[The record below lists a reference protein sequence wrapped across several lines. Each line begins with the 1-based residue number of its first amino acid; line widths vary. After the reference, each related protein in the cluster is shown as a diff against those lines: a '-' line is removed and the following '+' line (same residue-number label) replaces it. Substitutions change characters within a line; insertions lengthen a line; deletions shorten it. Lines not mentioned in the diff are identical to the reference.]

1 MVISNYLGIKQ
12 LPTRAQYYIR
22 SFLLFQSF
30 SSFLLLLSNTFFVL
44 YSLDRIGFALTSV
57 TLSFSFFVQLIFDYP
72 SGSLGDWIGQRWVL
86 IIAYVSYGTA
96 FFLTTSAETFSAFMI
111 IAFFNGFG
119 NAQNSGAIATWLDN
133 NYQKVVGDSDP
144 ERKIYGFSRARV
156 ITTTRVASAFSFM
169 VGGILATL
177 MSRQFVFGLQAVSL
191 IIIIILVYIVVTDEK
206 VDESSENKINMD
218 HSSNNYFKHLAGG
231 VKFLLSSK
239 AAFFFILGSALL
251 FASFAIWGNLI
262 LFPIYFGYS
271 GSDGLASTLR
281 TIVFFVGV
289 PISLYTAKL
298 SQRFTTDK
306 VPHVTF
312 LFVLLFYPLFII
324 LTSIMPITNE
334 LNLIGCVISLIILN
348 ATIPTLFDL
357 GATLR
362 QRVMVDLVPSEHR
375 NAVYSL
381 IPTIISILGIFLL
394 PIAGVLIESYGL
406 PAGITAAFIVG
417 VTSAIMITIG
427 MFFYMNAAKEKLE
440 SMGIQVTIPA
450 TTGP

>member
-1 MVISNYLGIKQ
+1 MVLSNYLGIKQ
-12 LPTRAQYYIR
+12 LPNRAQYYIR
-22 SFLLFQSF
+22 AFLLFQSL
-30 SSFLLLLSNTFFVL
+30 SSFLFLLSNTFFVL
-44 YSLDRIGFALTSV
+44 YSLDRIGFTLTSL
-57 TLSFSFFVQLIFDYP
+57 TLSFSFLVQLIFDYP

-86 IIAYVSYGTA
+86 IIAYVSYGIA
-96 FFLTTSAETFSAFMI
+96 FFLAISAQSFSAFMI

-156 ITTTRVASAFSFM
+156 LTTTRVASAISFM
-169 VGGILATL
+169 VGGFLATL
-177 MSRQFVFGLQAVSL
+177 VSRQFVFGFQAASFT
-191 IIIIILVYIVVTDEK
+191 IIIIITYLLVTDEK
-206 VDESSENKINMD
+206 VDERTGEKSKID
-218 HSSNNYFKHLAGG
+218 HPSNNYFQHLVGG
-231 VKFLLSSK
+231 IKFLLSSK

-281 TIVFFVGV
+281 TIVFVVGL
-289 PISLYTAKL
+289 PISLYTAKI

-324 LTSIMPITNE
+324 LTSIIPITNE
-334 LNLIGCVISLIILN
+334 MNLAGCIISLIILN

-362 QRVMVDLVPSEHR
+362 QRVMVDLVPSEYR

-381 IPTIISILGIFLL
+381 IPTIISFLGIVLL
-394 PIAGVLIESYGL
+394 PISGVLIESYGL

-417 VTSAIMITIG
+417 VTSAIMITLG
-427 MFFYMNAAKEKLE
+427 MFFYKNVAKEKLE
-440 SMGIQVTIPA
+440 SVGIQVTVPT

>member
-1 MVISNYLGIKQ
+1 MVISGYLGIQQ
-12 LPTRAQYYIR
+12 LPTRAQHYIR
-22 SFLLFQSF
+22 AFLLFQSL

-44 YSLDRIGFALTSV
+44 YSIDRIGFALTSI
-57 TLSFSFFVQLIFDYP
+57 TLSFSFLVQLIFDYP

-86 IIAYVSYGTA
+86 IISYVSYGFA
-96 FFLTTSAETFSAFMI
+96 FLLMTSAQSFSAFMI

-156 ITTTRVASAFSFM
+156 LTMTRIASAISFM
-169 VGGILATL
+169 VGGFLATL
-177 MSRQFVFGLQAVSL
+177 VSRQFVFGVQAVSL
-191 IIIIILVYIVVTDEK
+191 IIIMILVYVLVIDEK
-206 VDESSENKINMD
+206 VDERADEELKNH

-231 VKFLLSSK
+231 LKFLVGSK

-262 LFPIYFGYS
+262 LLPIYFGYS

-281 TIVFFVGV
+281 TIAFVIGV
-289 PISLYTAKL
+289 PISLYTAKI

-306 VPHVTF
+306 VPHVTS

-334 LNLIGCVISLIILN
+334 LNLVGCVISLIILN

-362 QRVMVDLVPSEHR
+362 QRVMIDLVPSEHR

-381 IPTIISILGIFLL
+381 IPTIISTLGIVLL
-394 PIAGVLIESYGL
+394 PISGVLIESYGL
-406 PAGITAAFIVG
+406 PAGITAAFVVG
-417 VTSAIMITIG
+417 VTSAVMITLG
-427 MFFYMNAAKEKLE
+427 MFFYNNAAEKKVE
-440 SMGIQVTIPA
+440 SMGIQVKAPV
-450 TTGP
+450 TGS